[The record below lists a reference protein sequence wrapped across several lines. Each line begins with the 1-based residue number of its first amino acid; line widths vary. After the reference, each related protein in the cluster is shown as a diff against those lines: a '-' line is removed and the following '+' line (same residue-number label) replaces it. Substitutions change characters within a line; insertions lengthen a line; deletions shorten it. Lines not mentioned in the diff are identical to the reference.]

1 MTRLAFMLSVL
12 TLSLSSLSSVV
23 SCQGH
28 GLRQPKHSSKVR
40 SFYRSSA
47 SAFATHPRLSLT
59 KKTLPFNQRQ
69 HGNPSAIVR
78 PLLINPSHTIRSS
91 STQIQMSYNLPPG
104 NDNKGGTPFE
114 DILPGIVTAVGLT
127 LFFLSPLGGIFF
139 AVTNTLFVLA
149 LVTPVLIYAGFQIW
163 SKLNIIEGSC
173 PSCNAPVVVLKSD
186 EGQPSVCLSCGASVR
201 ATKDKK
207 SVELCSGTSMDD
219 IFFQQWDGE

>member
-1 MTRLAFMLSVL
+1 
-12 TLSLSSLSSVV
+12 
-23 SCQGH
+23 
-28 GLRQPKHSSKVR
+28 
-40 SFYRSSA
+40 
-47 SAFATHPRLSLT
+47 
-59 KKTLPFNQRQ
+59 
-69 HGNPSAIVR
+69 
-78 PLLINPSHTIRSS
+78 
-91 STQIQMSYNLPPG
+91 MSYNLPPG

-219 IFFQQWDGE
+219 IFFSNGMGSDNIGLMDMFTNEDDKAKKVEERQKRASRETTVIDVDVLDD